1 MQANGKINEMGITKK
16 YLDNEQIRLEGISEG
31 YRKDANRIISEL
43 PKHLILTSTV
53 FIALSSSI
61 LGIKNIS
68 LNLSIFEKW
77 LVIAGL
83 ILMVLSIILGLLQYL
98 VDYIFFKKQVV
109 SKERIIKLIYDD
121 SFKNIEDYI
130 IYSNK
135 ESEKLK
141 LESSNIPII
150 VQGIFIFLGIGIFTF
165 IIYSFLF

>member
-1 MQANGKINEMGITKK
+1 M
-16 YLDNEQIRLEGISEG
+16 SEA

-43 PKHLILTSTV
+43 PKHLILTATI

-61 LGIKNIS
+61 LGIKDIS

-77 LVIAGL
+77 LMIVGL
-83 ILMVLSIILGLLQYL
+83 ILMVLSIFLGLLQYL

-109 SKERIIKLIYDD
+109 FKERIIKLIFDD

-135 ESEKLK
+135 ESVKLK

-150 VQGIFIFLGIGIFTF
+150 VQSIFIFFGVSIFTF